1 VLKAIQLSFW
11 KTIVQKCVENNGC
24 GRSMLERR
32 KKFDL
37 RKLGENQKII
47 TRFRAEAAGE
57 TDVPLLK
64 RSTGL

>member
-1 VLKAIQLSFW
+1 MHDRQ
-11 KTIVQKCVENNGC
+11 
-24 GRSMLERR
+24 

-47 TRFRAEAAGE
+47 LRLQAETAGE

-64 RSTGL
+64 RNTGL